1 MHSRK
6 RVLAV
11 VGEGLPPI
19 GVARPSPSFASSFR
33 SKLRYPLP
41 ARGEGQGE
49 TRLAYE
55 TILTERSGGVLMIT
69 LNRPERLNA
78 ASIQLADEFRAA
90 LYDLGDARA
99 VLITGAGK
107 GFCSG
112 ADLAARGEADAI
124 TSKGGSHQAL
134 QNHYNPLVSQILRL
148 PVPVVT
154 AVNGPAAGVG
164 CSIALAGDFV
174 IAARS
179 AYFLQA
185 FVNIGLVPDG
195 GSTWLLA
202 RAIGRARATRMMM
215 LGEKISAEH
224 AEEWGLIY
232 KAAQDDSFMAEARE
246 LAERLAAGPTLAYA
260 TMKRNIATALDG
272 TINDVFLAEAEGQRL
287 AGASADAMEGGMAFI
302 QKRKPNFA
310 GK

>member
-1 MHSRK
+1 MTYK
-6 RVLAV
+6 
-11 VGEGLPPI
+11 
-19 GVARPSPSFASSFR
+19 
-33 SKLRYPLP
+33 
-41 ARGEGQGE
+41 
-49 TRLAYE
+49 
-55 TILTERSGGVLMIT
+55 TILTERTGGVLQMT

-78 ASIQLADEFRAA
+78 ASIQLADEFSTA
-90 LYDLGDARA
+90 LYDIGDARC

-112 ADLAARGEADAI
+112 ADLAARGEANAI

-148 PVPVVT
+148 PVPVIT
-154 AVNGPAAGVG
+154 AVNGAAAGVG

-174 IAARS
+174 IAGQN

-215 LGEKISAEH
+215 LGEKIAASQ

-232 KAAQDDSFMAEARE
+232 KAVEDAALMDEARG

-272 TINDVFLAEAEGQRL
+272 TISDVFLAEAEGQRT
-287 AGASADAMEGGMAFI
+287 AGASADAMEGGIAFL
-302 QKRKPNFA
+302 QKRKPAFT

>member
-1 MHSRK
+1 MS
-6 RVLAV
+6 
-11 VGEGLPPI
+11 
-19 GVARPSPSFASSFR
+19 
-33 SKLRYPLP
+33 
-41 ARGEGQGE
+41 
-49 TRLAYE
+49 YE
-55 TILTERSGGVLMIT
+55 TITVERDGPLLTIT

-78 ASIQLADEFRAA
+78 MGPDMADELGGAF
-90 LYDLGDARA
+90 YDLGNARA

-112 ADLAARGEADAI
+112 ADLAARGERSALQA
-124 TSKGGSHQAL
+124 KGGSHRAL
-134 QNHYNPLVSQILRL
+134 QNHYNPAVTQVLRAK
-148 PVPVVT
+148 VPVIC

-164 CSIALAGDFV
+164 CSLALAADFT
-174 IAARS
+174 IAGKS

-215 LGEKISAEH
+215 LGEKIGAQQ

-232 KAAQDDSFMAEARE
+232 KAVDDDALMAEAKA
-246 LAERLAAGPTLAYA
+246 LAEKLANGPTVSYA
-260 TMKRNIATALDG
+260 TMKRNIALAMDG
-272 TINDVFLAEAEGQRL
+272 TLSDVLLAEAEGQQI
-287 AGASADAMEGGMAFI
+287 AGASADAMEGGMAFL
-302 QKRKPNFA
+302 QKRKAEFK

>member
-1 MHSRK
+1 M
-6 RVLAV
+6 
-11 VGEGLPPI
+11 
-19 GVARPSPSFASSFR
+19 AS
-33 SKLRYPLP
+33 
-41 ARGEGQGE
+41 
-49 TRLAYE
+49 YE
-55 TILTERSGGVLMIT
+55 TILTERSSGVLKIK

-90 LYDLGDARA
+90 LYDIGDARA

-112 ADLAARGEADAI
+112 ADLAGRGEGSAL

-148 PVPVVT
+148 PIPVVT

-174 IAARS
+174 LAAQS

-195 GSTWLLA
+195 GSTWLLT
-202 RAIGRARATRMMM
+202 RAVGRARATRMMM
-215 LGEKISAEH
+215 LGEKIFAAQ

-232 KAAQDDSFMAEARE
+232 KAVEDAVLMEEAQALAQR
-246 LAERLAAGPTLAYA
+246 LAEGPTLAYA
-260 TMKRNIATALDG
+260 TMKRNISTALDG

-287 AGASADAMEGGMAFI
+287 AQASADAMEGGMAFL
-302 QKRKPNFA
+302 QKRKAAFT